1 MKCQVTVIVN
11 RRGIH
16 ARAAARFVR
25 LAANFNSRITLRR
38 DGKQANGKSIMSVM
52 MLALSKDSRV
62 ELCADGDDEDEA
74 VAALAALV
82 NSGFGEEE

>member
-25 LAANFNSRITLRR
+25 LAASFNSRITLRR

>member
-16 ARAAARFVR
+16 ARAAAHFVR
-25 LAANFNSRITLRR
+25 LAASFNSRITLRR